1 MTNTEPSDEEIRQ
14 VMASTQNF
22 IGKAFGYGLALFLFL
37 FAFAL
42 MGIYL
47 VHEHV
52 TQPGAHGEPVAFS
65 VPEGASGND
74 VARLLAEADLVERAI
89 WFRLA
94 IRLDDSNEAI
104 KHGTHL
110 LPKGAS
116 PMELLAMLRENPP
129 PQIDPDASRVTIPEG
144 LTIAQIAE
152 GFAPPEAF
160 LAAIETFDPAGLLH
174 FDVPSLEG
182 FLMPNTYY
190 FAEAPLAEELI
201 ARMLEQFQTEYSKLL
216 EEFPALAEQ
225 DPMRIVTIASLVEE
239 EARVDEERPIIAAV
253 VYNRLAA
260 DRALEMDSTLQYA
273 LGKYGERLLNEDK
286 EVDSPYNTYKRRGLP
301 PGPISNPGVASL
313 RAAMAPADVDYLYF
327 VSNADGKTHTFSSNI
342 REHEQAVLK
351 FRREIREQRREL
363 EEQQGNR

>member
-1 MTNTEPSDEEIRQ
+1 
-14 VMASTQNF
+14 MASMQNL
-22 IGKAFGYGLALFLFL
+22 IGRSFGYGFAAFLFL

-52 TQPGAHGEPVAFS
+52 TQPGVHGEPVAFS

-89 WFRLA
+89 LFRLA
-94 IRLDDSNEAI
+94 IRLDDSSGPI

-116 PMELLAMLRENPP
+116 PTELLAMLRENPP
-129 PQIDPDASRVTIPEG
+129 PQIDPDAIKITIPEG
-144 LTIAQIAE
+144 LTIAQIADAFE
-152 GFAPPEAF
+152 PPGAF
-160 LAAIETFDPAGLLH
+160 LTAIATFDPAGQLD
-174 FDVPSLEG
+174 FDVPNLEG

-190 FAEAPLAEELI
+190 FAEEPPAEELI
-201 ARMLEQFQTEYSKLL
+201 TRMLEQFQAEYAKLL
-216 EEFPALAEQ
+216 EEFPALADQ
-225 DPMRIVTIASLVEE
+225 NPTRVVTIASLVEE

-253 VYNRLAA
+253 IYNRLAA
-260 DRALEMDSTLQYA
+260 DRALQMDSTLQYA
-273 LGKYGERLLNEDK
+273 LGKYGQRLLNEDK

-301 PGPISNPGVASL
+301 PGPISNPGVASI

-342 REHEQAVLK
+342 REHEQAVVK
-351 FRREIREQRREL
+351 YRREIRQQRREL
-363 EEQQGNR
+363 QQQSN

>member
-1 MTNTEPSDEEIRQ
+1 MTNTEPSEEEIRQ
-14 VMASTQNF
+14 VIASMQNL
-22 IGKAFGYGLALFLFL
+22 IGKSFGYGIAAFLFL
-37 FAFAL
+37 LAFAL
-42 MGIYL
+42 LGIYL

-52 TQPGAHGEPVAFS
+52 TQPGVHGEPVQFL

-89 WFRLA
+89 LFRLA
-94 IRLDDSNEAI
+94 IRLDDSSGPI

-129 PQIDPDASRVTIPEG
+129 PRIDPDAAKITVPEG

-152 GFAPPEAF
+152 AFEPPEAF
-160 LAAIETFDPAGLLH
+160 LVAVETFDPTGLLR
-174 FDVPSLEG
+174 FEVPSLEG

-190 FAEAPLAEELI
+190 FAEEPLAEELI
-201 ARMLEQFQTEYSKLL
+201 TRMLEQFQMEYSKLL
-216 EEFPALAEQ
+216 EEFPALAEE
-225 DPMRIVTIASLVEE
+225 DPLRLVTIASLVEE
-239 EARVDEERPIIAAV
+239 EARVDEERSIIAAV
-253 VYNRLAA
+253 IYNRLAR

-273 LGKYGERLLNEDK
+273 LGKYGQRLLNEDK
-286 EVDSPYNTYKRRGLP
+286 QVDSPYNTYKRRGLP

-342 REHEQAVLK
+342 GEHQQAVLK
-351 FRREIREQRREL
+351 YRREIREQRREL
-363 EEQQGNR
+363 RNQ

>member
-14 VMASTQNF
+14 VMASMQNF
-22 IGKAFGYGLALFLFL
+22 IGKSFGYGLALFLFL

-89 WFRLA
+89 LFRLA
-94 IRLDDSNEAI
+94 IRLDDSKEAI
-104 KHGTHL
+104 KHGTHV

-129 PQIDPDASRVTIPEG
+129 PRIDPDAAKITVPEG

-152 GFAPPEAF
+152 AFEPPEAF
-160 LAAIETFDPAGLLH
+160 LVAVETFDPTGLLH
-174 FDVPSLEG
+174 FEVPSLEG

-190 FAEAPLAEELI
+190 FAEEPLAEELI
-201 ARMLEQFQTEYSKLL
+201 TRMLEQFQTEYSKLL
-216 EEFPALAEQ
+216 EEFPALAEE
-225 DPMRIVTIASLVEE
+225 DPLRLVTIASLVEE

-253 VYNRLAA
+253 IYNRLAR

-273 LGKYGERLLNEDK
+273 LGKYGQRLLNEDK
-286 EVDSPYNTYKRRGLP
+286 QVDSPYNTYKRRGLP

-342 REHEQAVLK
+342 GEHEQAVLK
-351 FRREIREQRREL
+351 YRREIREQRREL
-363 EEQQGNR
+363 EAEQGN